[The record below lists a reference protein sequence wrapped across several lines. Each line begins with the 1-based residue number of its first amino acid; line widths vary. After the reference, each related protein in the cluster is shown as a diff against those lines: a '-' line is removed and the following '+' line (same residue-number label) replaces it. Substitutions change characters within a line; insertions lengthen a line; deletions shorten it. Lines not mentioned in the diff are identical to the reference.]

1 MDQSR
6 LSKTELHVHTV
17 GCYHPEDLLS
27 MVRDCYREI
36 NWNRFGFLDRYE
48 SVFGVR
54 LDPVAMF
61 ERALA
66 TGSLDEIREAGV
78 YNWHAGGRFEEFD
91 AKSYFSL
98 AAAGYHLD
106 REQHQPI
113 LAPIVERHRAEG
125 LAYVE
130 YRNAF
135 GASGQEFKDW
145 HGRYARFLRDAS
157 DVEFTARYI
166 IRLDGRHPVSSY
178 MDVCQLI
185 DDNPD
190 LKETIVGVDFSGREI
205 PPKNLAAFYHRIEED
220 NRLRTRSTIEP
231 VVHIGES
238 FFDLSLESAVRW
250 CHESALYG
258 ARRLAHCIALGM
270 DPLLAVGRRE
280 DAHQCESVGERMDQ
294 IRYDLTHA
302 RELSRYGVVVHE
314 RALEEELNLLAG
326 ENPEHPVTQ
335 PYDDD
340 RLSQVSRRQ
349 DYVLDDLCR
358 LGTIIETCPT
368 SNLCIGGVPGLE
380 AHPFP
385 KLYASGVNLAICSDD
400 PGIFGVTLAREVA
413 NVSRWFGLSMEEM
426 AGRLGDPWK
435 FRLASHER

>member
-17 GCYHPEDLLS
+17 GCYHPEDLLY
-27 MVRDCYREI
+27 MVRDSYRDVD
-36 NWNRFGFLDRYE
+36 WNRFGFLDRYE

-54 LDPVAMF
+54 PDPIAMF
-61 ERALA
+61 QRALA
-66 TGSLDEIREAGV
+66 TGSLDEIREVAV
-78 YNWHAGGRFEEFD
+78 YRWHPGGRFEEFD
-91 AKSYFSL
+91 TKSYFPV

-106 REQHQPI
+106 TDQHQPI
-113 LAPIVERHRAEG
+113 LAPIVEHHRAEG
-125 LAYVE
+125 LTYVE

-135 GASGQEFKDW
+135 AARGQEFKDW

-157 DVEFTARYI
+157 DEEFTARYI

-178 MDVCQLI
+178 MDVRELI
-185 DDNPD
+185 DEKPD
-190 LKETIVGVDFSGREI
+190 LSDTIVGVDFSGREI
-205 PPKNLAAFYHRIEED
+205 PPKNLAAFYHRIAED
-220 NRLRTRSTIEP
+220 NRLHPGSVVEP

-258 ARRLAHCIALGM
+258 GRRLAHCIALGI
-270 DPLLAVGRRE
+270 DPLVAVGRRE
-280 DAHQCESVGERMDQ
+280 GAHQGESAGERMDQ

-302 RELSRYGVVVHE
+302 RGLSRCGVGIRE
-314 RALEEELNLLAG
+314 RALEEELDRLAG
-326 ENPEHPVTQ
+326 EDPEHLITR
-335 PYDDD
+335 PYDED
-340 RLSQVSRRQ
+340 RLYQVSRRQ

-358 LGTIIETCPT
+358 LGTVIETCPT
-368 SNLCIGGVPGLE
+368 SNLCIGGVPNVK

-400 PGIFGVTLAREVA
+400 PGIFGVTLAQEVA

-426 AGRLGDPWK
+426 ARRLGDPWE
-435 FRLASHER
+435 FRLASQQ